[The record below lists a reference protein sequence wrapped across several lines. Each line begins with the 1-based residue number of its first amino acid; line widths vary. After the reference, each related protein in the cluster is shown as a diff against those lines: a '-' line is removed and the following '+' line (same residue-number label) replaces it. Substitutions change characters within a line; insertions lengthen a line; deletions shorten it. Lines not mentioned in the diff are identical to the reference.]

1 MLSKSQ
7 FLAAS
12 MATMAGIL
20 TIFLSSYLMQAK
32 PAATFLPDLIQV
44 LENRLNPFAR

>member
-7 FLAAS
+7 FLAGS
-12 MATMAGIL
+12 MASIAGIL

-32 PAATFLPDLIQV
+32 PMATLLPDLVQV
-44 LENRLNPFAR
+44 LETRFNPFA